1 MSLLIVGSGDV
12 ADAVSAIATTLGWE
26 SSVTDSVPEFTER
39 LAPADA
45 VVVLSHDP
53 AIDGPAL
60 AAGLA
65 AGVDYLAA
73 MGSRRTQARRRD
85 WLTAN
90 GVSVDRIDS
99 VHGPA
104 GVDIGAVTPAEI
116 AVSIVAEIIAG
127 HRGADRAGSISE
139 RPGPIHPG
147 AGDGPADCP
156 AET

>member
-12 ADAVSAIATTLGWE
+12 ADAVCAIATTLGWE
-26 SSVTDSVPEFTER
+26 SSVTDSLPEIAER
-39 LAPADA
+39 ISQADA

-65 AGVDYLAA
+65 IGVGYLGA
-73 MGSRRTQARRRD
+73 MGSRRTQARRRE
-85 WLTAN
+85 WLTTN
-90 GVSVDRIDS
+90 GVPAGRIDA
-99 VHGPA
+99 VNGPA
-104 GVDIGAVTPAEI
+104 GLDIGAVTPAEI
-116 AVSIVAEIIAG
+116 AVSIVAEVIAIQ
-127 HRGADRAGSISE
+127 RGADGASSISE